1 MANKPKKNPKTNR
14 ARTKQPSGYNPRGAR
29 GVPRDR
35 LATAA
40 GFRSGAEITR
50 LFSASEHN
58 LKLVSILQ
66 KVLAE
71 LVKNNTRD
79 ELVNSPIT
87 HHYAGLILAL
97 SGSDSPPLEKVPEFS
112 DQASPDPT
120 EQRSLKQSGLATD
133 ALRQVVLEAVETP
146 LAMLPS
152 LLADQSLSDQEKLK
166 RLEVYTRSLEMLY
179 EPLQLEPIGDPGE
192 KATFDP
198 RLHESAKELMAGD
211 HCVIKRIGF
220 TKGDSVI
227 RKAVVEAKE

>member
-1 MANKPKKNPKTNR
+1 MANKPKKTPKKDR
-14 ARTKQPSGYNPRGAR
+14 ARKKQPSGHNPRGSR
-29 GVPRDR
+29 GVPRDK

-40 GFRSGAEITR
+40 GFKSGAEITR

-58 LKLVSILQ
+58 LKLVTILQ

-79 ELVNSPIT
+79 QLENSPIT

-97 SGSDSPPLEKVPEFS
+97 SGSDSPTLEKAPEIS
-112 DQASPDPT
+112 DQTSPDPT
-120 EQRSLKQSGLATD
+120 EQRSRKQSGLAAD

-192 KATFDP
+192 KVSFDP
-198 RLHESAKELMAGD
+198 RMHESAKELTAGD
-211 HCVIKRIGF
+211 HCVITRIGF
-220 TKGDSVI
+220 TKGDSVV
-227 RKAVVEAKE
+227 RKAVVETKE

>member
-1 MANKPKKNPKTNR
+1 MANKSKRNQKNNR
-14 ARTKQPSGYNPRGAR
+14 ARPKQPAGYNPRGSR
-29 GVPRDR
+29 GVPRDK
-35 LATAA
+35 LAAAA
-40 GFRSGAEITR
+40 GFKSGTQITR

-58 LKLVSILQ
+58 LKLVTILQ

-97 SGSDSPPLEKVPEFS
+97 SGSDLPTLETAPEVS
-112 DQASPDPT
+112 DQTSSDPT
-120 EQRSLKQSGLATD
+120 EQRSRKQSALATD
-133 ALRQVVLEAVETP
+133 ALRQVILEAIETP

-166 RLEVYTRSLEMLY
+166 RLEIYTRSLEMLY

-192 KATFDP
+192 KVAFDP
-198 RLHESAKELMAGD
+198 RMHESAKDLTAGN
-211 HCVIKRIGF
+211 HCIIKRIGF
-220 TKGDSVI
+220 TKGDSVV
-227 RKAVVEAKE
+227 RKAVVETKE

>member
-1 MANKPKKNPKTNR
+1 MANKSKKNTKTNR
-14 ARTKQPSGYNPRGAR
+14 ARKKHPSGYNPRGAK

-40 GFRSGAEITR
+40 GFSSGAQITR
-50 LFSASEHN
+50 LFSGSERD
-58 LKLVSILQ
+58 LKLVTTLQ

-71 LVKNNTRD
+71 LVRNNVRD
-79 ELVNSPIT
+79 ELANSPVT
-87 HHYAGLILAL
+87 YHYAGLILAL
-97 SGSDSPPLEKVPEFS
+97 SGSDLSSLKKAPLS
-112 DQASPDPT
+112 GDQVSPDPA
-120 EQRSLKQSGLATD
+120 EERSRKQSGLATD

-152 LLADQSLSDQEKLK
+152 LLSDQSLSDQEKL
-166 RLEVYTRSLEMLY
+166 RLLGVYTRSLEMLY
-179 EPLQLEPIGDPGE
+179 EPLQLEAIGDPGE
-192 KATFDP
+192 KVSFDP
-198 RLHESAKELMAGD
+198 RMHESAKELTAGD